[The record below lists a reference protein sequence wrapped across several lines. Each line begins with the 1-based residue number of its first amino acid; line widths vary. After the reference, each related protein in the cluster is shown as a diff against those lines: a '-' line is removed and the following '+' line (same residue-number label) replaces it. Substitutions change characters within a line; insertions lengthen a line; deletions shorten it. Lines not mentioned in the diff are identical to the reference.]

1 MFLPGIVTLDWKIE
15 YFVMVVFTDFIFVN
29 IVLDLVVGLVT
40 EMVVLAPFALDD
52 IVIYLL
58 VELNFNV
65 VRLRIDM
72 VEEVL
77 VGFVNVECVV
87 DGSCEFRTDSGVV
100 KLWSVEVILSVE
112 TEERNQI
119 RLKILVHI
127 FMRCKIAKSGF

>member
-1 MFLPGIVTLDWKIE
+1 
-15 YFVMVVFTDFIFVN
+15 MVVFTDFIFVN

-72 VEEVL
+72 IEEVL
-77 VGFVNVECVV
+77 VGFVLSNWFEGVIPGVV
-87 DGSCEFRTDSGVV
+87 TNFMVDTDSGVV
-100 KLWSVEVILSVE
+100 KL
-112 TEERNQI
+112 
-119 RLKILVHI
+119 
-127 FMRCKIAKSGF
+127 